1 MSVEGG
7 NMSMCYKSV
16 KGGKV
21 EGKMYEWVYGMCVC
35 VCVSVR
41 VCGGR
46 EYVNVL

>member
-7 NMSMCYKSV
+7 NMSMWYKSV
-16 KGGKV
+16 EGGRWR
-21 EGKMYEWVYGMCVC
+21 GKCMDGWRVC